1 MQLRTIT
8 IQIQIG
14 FAHCRSTSINH
25 HLFWS
30 HWHCGLPGLC
40 GCYSQSIDN
49 MHATHTMPNMA
60 RKHIST
66 YLANYIYI
74 ERERGKEGEATAN
87 ELQSDANQLHF
98 HYNERTSNPRV
109 RAVPCPTPLSLPPSY
124 PPLLAL
130 QLAQIRNR

>member
-74 ERERGKEGEATAN
+74 EREREGKRERQLPTSCNQMRINYIFTTTSAQVIREYALYPVLLLYPLPLLPTTITPATAPN
-87 ELQSDANQLHF
+87 
-98 HYNERTSNPRV
+98 
-109 RAVPCPTPLSLPPSY
+109 
-124 PPLLAL
+124 
-130 QLAQIRNR
+130 